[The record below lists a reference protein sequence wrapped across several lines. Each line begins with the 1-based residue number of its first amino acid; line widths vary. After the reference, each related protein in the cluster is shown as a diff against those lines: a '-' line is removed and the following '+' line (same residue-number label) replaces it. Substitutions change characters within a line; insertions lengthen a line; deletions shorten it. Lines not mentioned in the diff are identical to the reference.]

1 MPADAPIAAAVLADR
16 APTPAPTS
24 TPAGAP
30 PEPAPSASSIVPSP
44 PHSPASATVP
54 GPTKLAVRFS
64 APLRSCCS
72 RNKGILEKK
81 KMSDSHVPRR
91 ELLRR
96 RRTLVPDGAAN
107 STDIVPSYVPQPVV
121 ASATHR
127 KRRADAPLK
136 ETDPNGMASSSSSSR
151 STRRR
156 TSFGEINAIQNEQA
170 ETHAQASQIEALMP
184 GKHIT
189 GSPPSDQAINS
200 GTHPGQRAEAS
211 LALDHANTMHKKA
224 GSHEVFGCA
233 SGEHIAVRLE
243 LN

>member
-1 MPADAPIAAAVLADR
+1 ML
-16 APTPAPTS
+16 
-24 TPAGAP
+24 
-30 PEPAPSASSIVPSP
+30 
-44 PHSPASATVP
+44 
-54 GPTKLAVRFS
+54 
-64 APLRSCCS
+64 
-72 RNKGILEKK
+72 
-81 KMSDSHVPRR
+81 DSHVPRR

-189 GSPPSDQAINS
+189 GSPPSDQAIIS

-211 LALDHANTMHKKA
+211 LELDHANTMHKKA
-224 GSHEVFGCA
+224 GSHEVFACA
-233 SGEHIAVRLE
+233 SGEHIAAENSAVQQGNRHRRKSHSAHLTFFSPIHAFITIVPYVKVVF
-243 LN
+243 LI